1 MISDDRAVLPR
12 FDRLPLALAACFALA
27 ATMMTT
33 FPIIAPDVVSELGLS
48 YAQTGIITAAY
59 LLGYGLFQIP
69 ASFLGIR
76 VGSGRV
82 LFGATVLMSAGAIL
96 PCLVDSLLGW
106 VIARFVMGIGGAAV
120 LPLSIHLLT
129 RAMLGPRLLRGL
141 GIFISGWGIGV
152 TVAMLGVAPL
162 LHAFGWRPVMF
173 GSAALGLVVVAGLH
187 WALPARDRGRDAD
200 AARPPSVVQ
209 IARRLGGSHPLNL
222 MGIINVAGTTTI
234 IFGFL
239 CI

>member
-82 LFGATVLMSAGAIL
+82 LY
-96 PCLVDSLLGW
+96 
-106 VIARFVMGIGGAAV
+106 
-120 LPLSIHLLT
+120 
-129 RAMLGPRLLRGL
+129 
-141 GIFISGWGIGV
+141 
-152 TVAMLGVAPL
+152 
-162 LHAFGWRPVMF
+162 
-173 GSAALGLVVVAGLH
+173 
-187 WALPARDRGRDAD
+187 
-200 AARPPSVVQ
+200 Q
-209 IARRLGGSHPLNL
+209 
-222 MGIINVAGTTTI
+222 
-234 IFGFL
+234 
-239 CI
+239 